1 VLAAGYR
8 LARLTMEARM
18 LRLVQIEILG
28 FKSFPHKTVVE
39 LDGGINCVVG
49 PNGSGKSNI
58 ADAIAFAFGTQSGHE
73 LRTNKLANLIFA
85 GTEQLRPLNMAAV
98 TLHFERLPDKQTVED
113 DGLPSLDTLSL
124 DESDLAELDTASLPA
139 GSQLTGAGGYS
150 GRNLTRHIAPGAAEQ
165 ADRTPSII
173 KELETLRPGERVSVT
188 RRVFR
193 DGSGGYFINGE
204 AVRLKDVD
212 QFFARYNLG
221 RNAVLSV
228 NQGEVEKKIL
238 ETPQEIREWLAGATG
253 VSLLLVHKA
262 RAQQKLKRT
271 HQNLE
276 RLEDIRSSERELVA
290 DLAGQRVK
298 AEEHLRLQNQ
308 LRAVE
313 LNEIRREVEFAQRQ
327 QESAAAALKEL
338 AGALTASRQQLD
350 VQRKAIEA
358 ANATREQSAQQLDT
372 AERSLAKAQQDAAR
386 CTQDAAV
393 ARRAAQ
399 AAQAAREQALA
410 DQAEAGQQL
419 EVRAADLA
427 ANAAELAQAREQVQ
441 AAGTD
446 RELSQLA
453 VRDAQLALQAVTA
466 QQSELA
472 NQSFELAQQLTRCK
486 NEISANE
493 RAAEQLSG
501 QLASRQRHLD
511 AIKERL
517 EQQEGDL
524 KSEQASAEALA
535 LSEGELGDKLAACQD
550 SLQQL
555 AGELNTTTDALGK
568 LRHDLAGITSRQRT
582 LSEITSRDD
591 KSGEAYL
598 LYESG
603 AASLAQASAVEFA
616 PEWRPAFTRLLAH
629 LDTALVGDRAQ
640 FGALLDALRGKQL
653 DALVLHPAVE
663 AALHPQSVWRHLR
676 AVDSVR
682 YALISTVGEVLA
694 AESLD
699 EAQALLASEAQAAA
713 VVLRDGSAVVGRG
726 WARLGPP
733 PPERAVRV
741 ARQSDIAELQ
751 RQANALGE
759 QIAVAEKVQADLK
772 QRQASLQ
779 WERDET
785 SAKLAAAKERLRNA
799 LALCDRLHKQV
810 HERRTELE
818 LLTHQ
823 AGELETE
830 RERIGANT
838 PQLAEQAVM
847 LEERQQELRAQQA
860 ERGAQRAEAEAKLEA
875 ARAEAAR
882 IQTQVQLAQQAANH
896 LEQAGFDL
904 AERQANLRQRL
915 KNLTERAAVLE
926 KEATDSAAAAVEFEQ
941 RAQELAAQQAGLGG
955 QVAQLKE
962 RRGAL
967 DIEAEAARQQ
977 LSQFATEAAR
987 LEQEEVSLAAQRE
1000 RAVER
1005 TAEWL
1010 DTLRERFHMTLS
1022 QLIADPA
1029 VTAPPPEAQFDAQ
1042 EAGRGKLREEKARLS
1057 GLLDEL
1063 GPVNL
1068 LAIDQHQQHSQRL
1081 EFMDT
1086 QASELEQAIADLS
1099 RLVED
1104 LDQATEVRY
1113 RASLRKI
1120 EARFNELYHHLFG
1133 GGWARLRFEQPEAII
1148 DSGVEVEVQLP
1159 GGRRHS
1165 LRSLSGGQRSLIFL
1179 ALFFA
1184 VHSVRSPGF
1193 CILDEADAALDDA
1206 NVEQFAK
1213 LIQQAA
1219 SGEQFIVVTH
1229 NKKTMEIA
1237 DKLIGVVG
1245 RPKGVSNL
1253 LEVDLREARKLAGK
1267 TVA

>member
-1 VLAAGYR
+1 
-8 LARLTMEARM
+8 M
-18 LRLVQIEILG
+18 LKLVQVEILG

-39 LDGGINCVVG
+39 LDGGVNCIVG

-73 LRTNKLANLIFA
+73 LRTTKLSGLIFA
-85 GTEQLRPLNMAAV
+85 GTEQFRPLNMASV
-98 TLHFERLPDKQTVED
+98 TLHFERLADTPVAAVDD
-113 DGLPSLDTLSL
+113 DGLPSLDTIALE
-124 DESDLAELDTASLPA
+124 ESDLSDLDTASLPA
-139 GSQLTGAGGYS
+139 GSQLAGAGGFC
-150 GRNLTRHIAPGAAEQ
+150 GIALTRHIAPGAAEQ
-165 ADRTPSII
+165 ADRTPAIV
-173 KELETLRPGERVSVT
+173 KELENLRPGERVSVT

-193 DGSGGYFINGE
+193 DGTGGYFINGE

-212 QFFARYNLG
+212 QFFSRFNLG
-221 RNAVLSV
+221 RNAVFSV

-253 VSLLLVHKA
+253 VALLLNHKQ

-276 RLEDIRSSERELVA
+276 RLEDIRVSERELVA
-290 DLAGQRVK
+290 DLAEQRVK
-298 AEEHLRLQNQ
+298 AEEHVRLQNQ

-327 QESAAAALKEL
+327 QESSAAALSEI
-338 AGALTASRQQLD
+338 ASALSTSREQLES
-350 VQRKAIEA
+350 QRKAIEA
-358 ANATREQSAQQLDT
+358 ASATREQSAQQLDS
-372 AERSLAKAQQDAAR
+372 AERSLAKAQTDAAL

-410 DQAEAGQQL
+410 DQAEAGKQREAL
-419 EVRAADLA
+419 
-427 ANAAELAQAREQVQ
+427 AAELAGNATELAKAREQVQ
-441 AAGTD
+441 AAD
-446 RELSQLA
+446 AMRESSQMA
-453 VRDAQLALQAVTA
+453 VRDAQIALQAVAA
-466 QQSELA
+466 QQGELA

-524 KSEQASAEALA
+524 TAEQASAEALA

-555 AGELNTTTDALGK
+555 GGALNEAGGK
-568 LRHDLAGITSRQRT
+568 LEQLRHDLAGITSRQRT

-598 LYESG
+598 VHESG
-603 AASLAQASAVEFA
+603 ASLAQASAVEFA

-629 LDTALVGDRAQ
+629 LDTALVGDRAH
-640 FGALLDALRGKQL
+640 FGTLLAALQGKQL
-653 DALVLHPAVE
+653 DALVLHPATE
-663 AALHPQSVWRHLR
+663 ITLHPQSVWQHLR
-676 AVDSVR
+676 AADSVR
-682 YALISTVGEVLA
+682 QALISTVGEVLT

-699 EAQALLASEAQAAA
+699 EAQAVLERETQAAA
-713 VVLRDGSAVVGRG
+713 VVLRNGSALVGRG

-751 RQANALGE
+751 RQADVLSA
-759 QIAVAEKVQADLK
+759 QIAEAEKAQADLK
-772 QRQASLQ
+772 QRQSSLQ

-785 SAKLAAAKERLRNA
+785 SSKLAAAKERLRNA

-810 HERRTELE
+810 QERRTELE
-818 LLTHQ
+818 LLTRQ

-830 RERIGANT
+830 RERLGANT
-838 PQLAEQAVM
+838 PQLAEQAAM
-847 LEERQQELRAQQA
+847 LEERQHELRNMQA
-860 ERGAQRAEAEAKLEA
+860 GLGEQRSALEVKLEEV
-875 ARAEAAR
+875 RADAAR
-882 IQTQVQLAQQAANH
+882 IQTQVQLAQQAAGH

-941 RAQELAAQQAGLGG
+941 RAQELAAQQAGLGQ

-967 DIEAEAARQQ
+967 DLEAEAARQQ
-977 LSQFATEAAR
+977 LSQFAAEAAR
-987 LEQEEVSLAAQRE
+987 LEQEEVSLAAQRD

-1029 VTAPPPEAQFDAQ
+1029 TTAPPPEAQFDAQ
-1042 EAGRGKLREEKARLS
+1042 EAGRGKLREEKSRLS

-1081 EFMDT
+1081 EFMDA
-1086 QASELEQAIADLS
+1086 QAAELEQAIADLS

-1113 RASLRKI
+1113 RASLRRI

-1179 ALFFA
+1179 ALYFA

-1206 NVEQFAK
+1206 NVDQFAR
-1213 LIQQAA
+1213 LIQEAA